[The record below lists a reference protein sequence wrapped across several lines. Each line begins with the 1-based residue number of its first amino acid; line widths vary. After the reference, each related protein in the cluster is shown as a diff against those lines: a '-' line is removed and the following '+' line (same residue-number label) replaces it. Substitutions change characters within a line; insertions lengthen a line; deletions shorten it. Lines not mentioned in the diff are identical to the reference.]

1 MLTPHFAGE
10 IAGRYLP
17 TATASTGTAGPHRV
31 AKMYLHQMSL
41 PRVAARLCVG
51 YEVAYRLATRG
62 EFGPVTQSPSG
73 RWIIPAEGVADY
85 LRRKGTPAVVAA
97 HSLNPNAA

>member
-10 IAGRYLP
+10 IAARYP
-17 TATASTGTAGPHRV
+17 SHRTASTGMAGPHRV
-31 AKMYLHQMSL
+31 AKMYVKEMSL
-41 PRVAARLCVG
+41 PQVAARLCVA

-73 RWIIPAEGVADY
+73 RWLISAEGVADY
-85 LRRKGTPAVVAA
+85 VRRKAPP
-97 HSLNPNAA
+97 LQQ